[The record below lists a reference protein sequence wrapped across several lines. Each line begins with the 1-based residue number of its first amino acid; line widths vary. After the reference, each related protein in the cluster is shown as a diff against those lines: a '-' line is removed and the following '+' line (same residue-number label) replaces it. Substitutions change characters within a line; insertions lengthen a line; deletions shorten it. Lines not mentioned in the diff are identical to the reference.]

1 MVFSRAA
8 KSTSAAVAPH
18 TKPAHRA
25 QTAKEA
31 NPSLSETTTVLLKN
45 ISTATTESSL
55 REAIDAVDTLKYR
68 KVEMEPG
75 CSIHFSNEAD
85 AMYANSLISSKYG
98 YNGKISE
105 TALPALLLQNLPRN
119 VSIDKLQ
126 SSFAKL
132 KPKTIRVTG
141 TSSIQAIFT
150 SAEKALRGSK
160 IIEELIP
167 TEKLLKFNFVK
178 LPDHSFAVQLHNFQN
193 PASILDIEKSVK
205 SALSS
210 AFPDDDVIVS
220 NTIGAPQF
228 VSIRY
233 SSHHQDKMDGI
244 VAGLNKLVINGQKVI
259 ASNPREIR
267 KPTLFIR
274 NVVKVGEE
282 KIQKVLSNLSC
293 ERLRIN
299 YKSKDSLSDLGVA
312 FFATEEAAFLA
323 LSKLKSTLIDGEK
336 IAASYREVAEP
347 AITIH
352 NLPSHFDEEK
362 VLELFALYKPVRV
375 EILES
380 VSGVSALVVLGG
392 LNDVDLAAGAFNRRV
407 IDGKQVAISA
417 TPVNDICIDISMLQ
431 EGENQ
436 SSQMP
441 ITADDLTLAMKESGI
456 TAPIGI
462 SVNTNIS
469 AFVSFMTQKEVVDAQ
484 NGFLEGSVG
493 NNIDSNNTDSRGLVT
508 SRISV
513 SPSYVLELS
522 GVDPETP
529 MSQMKDFIAGVRDDA
544 SEEIDNEVLKL
555 KALKFDRSAI
565 VKFKRVKEIVYGMR
579 MLKTAEVDGQKLKVI
594 RYRRVV
600 MNSDNE
606 IDEDGDDE
614 DFDQFALKRALKDYM
629 YADPATR
636 YQLVKNYF
644 ERALTDAKA
653 LNNVEALMDKSA
665 SPAMLAEATQLLQDT
680 KHEMNMSESDVVA
693 TDRLFELYIQRED
706 LASFVHD
713 FRATEAFFG
722 PGNEN
727 DPFDWTQFKI
737 EEWDDIIKL
746 QEKMK
751 ASDESFM
758 ANPEEGA
765 GMKGKKGKKNIVVKG
780 EDDEEDETVSLEDI
794 NELTDS
800 DGRLWSG
807 AILDTDQV
815 QKTMPGNRMMSH
827 RALVVVGNLRGVAGF
842 GMGKSKTTGD
852 AVNAAFRDAL
862 RNLTFIDLYDKSGFA
877 HDLHGKHNSCHAY
890 IKATRRSR
898 MMVASPFA
906 TAILN
911 RFGVG
916 SASCKLIGRRDPYAM
931 VRAIFNA
938 VAKHENIDEY
948 AKDRGKRYL
957 TLKWMHDNNV

>member
-1 MVFSRAA
+1 MVLRRAVTT
-8 KSTSAAVAPH
+8 TSP
-18 TKPAHRA
+18 
-25 QTAKEA
+25 
-31 NPSLSETTTVLLKN
+31 SETTTVLLKN
-45 ISTATTESSL
+45 ISPGTNESSL
-55 REAIDAVDTLKYR
+55 KAAIDAIETIKYR

-85 AMYANSLISSKYG
+85 ATYANSLISSKYG
-98 YNGKISE
+98 YDGRISE
-105 TALPALLLQNLPRN
+105 TALPSLLLQNLPRN
-119 VSIDKLQ
+119 ISIDKLEG
-126 SSFAKL
+126 SFAKFQ
-132 KPKTIRVTG
+132 PKTIRVTG

-160 IIEELIP
+160 IIEKLIP
-167 TEKLLKFNFVK
+167 NENSLKFNFVK
-178 LPDHSFAVQLHNFQN
+178 LPDHSFAVQLNNFQN

-210 AFPDDDVIVS
+210 AFPNDEVIVS

-228 VSIRY
+228 VSVRY
-233 SSHHQDKMDGI
+233 SSHHREKMGGI
-244 VAGLNKLVINGQKVI
+244 VAELNKLVINGQKVI
-259 ASNPREIR
+259 ASEPKETK
-267 KPTLFIR
+267 KPALFIR

-282 KIQKVLSNLSC
+282 KIKKVLSNLSC

-299 YKSKDSLSDLGVA
+299 FHAKDTLSNLGVA

-323 LSKLKSTLIDGEK
+323 LSKLKTTLIDGEK
-336 IAASYREVAEP
+336 INASYREVSEP
-347 AITIH
+347 AVTIH

-362 VLELFALYKPVRV
+362 VFELFALYKPVRV
-375 EILES
+375 EMLES

-392 LNDVDLAAGAFNRRV
+392 LKDVDLAASAFNRRV
-407 IDGKQVAISA
+407 IDGKQVAISS

-431 EGENQ
+431 EGEDQ
-436 SSQMP
+436 STQVP
-441 ITADDLTLAMKESGI
+441 ITADDLTLAIKEAGMPS
-456 TAPIGI
+456 PIGI

-469 AFVSFMTQKEVVDAQ
+469 AFLSFMTTAEAVQAQ
-484 NGFLEGSVG
+484 TSFLEGVVG
-493 NNIDSNNTDSRGLVT
+493 IDSSNANSHGLVT
-508 SRISV
+508 SRISIN
-513 SPSYVLELS
+513 PSYVVELS

-529 MSQMKDFIAGVRDDA
+529 MSQIQDLIAAAPGA
-544 SEEIDNEVLKL
+544 SSEETENEALKVKVLKL
-555 KALKFDRSAI
+555 ERSAI
-565 VKFKRVKEIVYGMR
+565 VKFRRVQDIVYGMK
-579 MLKTAEVDGQKLKVI
+579 MLKTAEVDGQKLNVK

-600 MNSDNE
+600 MAGTNE
-606 IDEDGDDE
+606 IDEEGDDE
-614 DFDQFALKRALKDYM
+614 DFDKYSVKMVLKDYM
-629 YADPATR
+629 YADQATR

-653 LNNVEALMDKSA
+653 LNDVTVLMDKSA
-665 SPAMLAEATQLLQDT
+665 TPSMLEEATKLLLDT
-680 KHEMNMSESDVVA
+680 RHERNMSESDLIA

-722 PGNEN
+722 PANEN
-727 DPFDWTQFKI
+727 DPFDWSQFRI
-737 EEWDDIIKL
+737 EEWEDIVKIQTQMKESDD
-746 QEKMK
+746 
-751 ASDESFM
+751 AYM
-758 ANPEEGA
+758 ANPEEATGL
-765 GMKGKKGKKNIVVKG
+765 KKKKKGKKEIVVAG
-780 EDDEEDETVSLEDI
+780 EGEEEDERVNLEDI
-794 NELTDS
+794 NELKDR

-815 QKTMPGNRMMSH
+815 QKTMPGGRKMSH

-842 GMGKSKTTGD
+842 GMGKALTTGD

-862 RNLTFIDLYDKSGFA
+862 RNLVFIDLYDKSGFA

-890 IKATRRSR
+890 IKATPRSR

-938 VAKHENIDEY
+938 VSKHENIDEF

-957 TLKWMHDNNV
+957 TLKWMYDNNV